1 MYWKQLRGSTTP
13 NKTVLRFSQDRFNSS
28 SFFSVYQNT
37 KEKSRGHLFRWQ
49 IGPLQAEGEKATSH
63 MEMGV
68 LPGAVAVGP
77 LVDMCFCWWD
87 PRLACQHVHEWVL
100 GTTCSSSSC
109 VLTKGGGPEGIAG
122 HVASW
127 GPLPRWPCKHK
138 YKHNAVECRMT
149 TGIYCDHAE
158 WIFQVIP
165 LTGAWPVPASP
176 TLGSLPAVCLHVLI
190 FIFTLFFKMHWVW
203 IQTNHQVGS

>member
-1 MYWKQLRGSTTP
+1 MANRTLAGWGRESYFTHGDGGASRGCGCRTLGWHVLLLVRPQTSVSARAWVGAGNNMFQLQLRA
-13 NKTVLRFSQDRFNSS
+13 
-28 SFFSVYQNT
+28 YQ
-37 KEKSRGHLFRWQ
+37 
-49 IGPLQAEGEKATSH
+49 
-63 MEMGV
+63 
-68 LPGAVAVGP
+68 
-77 LVDMCFCWWD
+77 
-87 PRLACQHVHEWVL
+87 
-100 GTTCSSSSC
+100 
-109 VLTKGGGPEGIAG
+109 GGGPEGIAG

-190 FIFTLFFKMHWVW
+190 FIFTLFLKMHWVW